1 MIKIKETKTKT
12 ISVKNVYMNGENLM
26 LDENGEA
33 VDFYKIL
40 RDTYGDGTDFE
51 IKVTVKVDAESW

>member
-26 LDENGEA
+26 LDENGKA

-51 IKVTVKVDAESW
+51 IKVTVKVDAES

>member
-12 ISVKNVYMNGENLM
+12 INVKNVYMNGENLM
-26 LDENGEA
+26 LDEDGKN

-40 RDTYGDGTDFE
+40 RDTYGDGAEFE
-51 IKVTVKVDAESW
+51 IRVTVKVDVES

>member
-51 IKVTVKVDAESW
+51 IKVTVKVDTES

>member
-40 RDTYGDGTDFE
+40 RNTYGDGTDFE
-51 IKVTVKVDAESW
+51 IKVTVKVDAES

>member
-26 LDENGEA
+26 LDENGKA
-33 VDFYKIL
+33 VDLYKIL

-51 IKVTVKVDAESW
+51 IKVTVKVDAES

>member
-1 MIKIKETKTKT
+1 MIKIKETTTKT

-26 LDENGEA
+26 LDENGEV

-51 IKVTVKVDAESW
+51 IKVTVKVDAES

>member
-51 IKVTVKVDAESW
+51 IKVTVKVDAES

>member
-1 MIKIKETKTKT
+1 MVKIKETKTKT
-12 ISVKNVYMNGENLM
+12 INVKNVYMNGENLM
-26 LDENGEA
+26 LDENGKA

-51 IKVTVKVDAESW
+51 IKVTVKVDAES

>member
-1 MIKIKETKTKT
+1 MIKIKETTTKT

-51 IKVTVKVDAESW
+51 IKVTVKVDAES